1 MRRFMLLVGLLVCFT
16 AGAPQSSQAE
26 KPGERRYNYA
36 TRKMEFYDGVSW
48 YNFNLGLP
56 LGGCAKEGEM
66 EFNDLLSLYQYCNG
80 TSWIRLIGS
89 PTLSVCS
96 PKAKMDYFSDTY
108 MYCNGL
114 VWVNM
119 KGLLVL

>member
-1 MRRFMLLVGLLVCFT
+1 MRRFMLLVGLVAFF
-16 AGAPQSSQAE
+16 AVNVVKSSYAE
-26 KPGERRYNYA
+26 KPGERRYNYI
-36 TRKMEFYDGVSW
+36 TQKMEFYDGVNW

-56 LGGCAKEGEM
+56 LGGCTKEGEM
-66 EFNDLLSLYQYCNG
+66 EFNNLLSLYQYCNG
-80 TSWIRLIGS
+80 TSWVRLIGS
-89 PTLSVCS
+89 PTLTGCS